1 MPATGAAARPPA
13 EPIEETLFEWLQLH
27 TRELLIAVGVVVVL
41 GAGVM
46 FYRSAV
52 ATQAMQADQA
62 LVSPEQSMA
71 AGNIPLA
78 QSDLK
83 KVMTRFKGTPAAAQA
98 ALLLAQT
105 YYDQHKVADGLAV
118 LRQVMDQKGAT
129 AFAPALESMVADGY
143 IQDGKFAD
151 AAAHFSAAA
160 DRSRYPAE
168 RARLRASAARS
179 YMSAGNG
186 AAALKIWTELAAD
199 PKSSQAQ
206 EARLRIGEL
215 TAKAAGKA

>member
-1 MPATGAAARPPA
+1 M
-13 EPIEETLFEWLQLH
+13 EWAQLH
-27 TRELLIAVGVVVVL
+27 TREIILGVGAVVVL

-52 ATQAMQADQA
+52 ATQSLQADQA

-105 YYDQHKVADGLAV
+105 YYDQHKVSDGLAV
-118 LRQVMDQKGAT
+118 LHGVIGAT
-129 AFAPALESMVADGY
+129 GSKAFEPALESMVADGY
-143 IQDGKFAD
+143 VQDGKFAD
-151 AAAHFSAAA
+151 AAAHFAAAA
-160 DRSRYPAE
+160 DRSPYPSE
-168 RARLRASAARS
+168 QSRLKASAARS
-179 YMSAGNG
+179 YMSAGN
-186 AAALKIWTELAAD
+186 AAAAVKIWTELAAD
-199 PKSSQAQ
+199 PKNAQSQ
-206 EARLRIGEL
+206 EAKLRLGEL